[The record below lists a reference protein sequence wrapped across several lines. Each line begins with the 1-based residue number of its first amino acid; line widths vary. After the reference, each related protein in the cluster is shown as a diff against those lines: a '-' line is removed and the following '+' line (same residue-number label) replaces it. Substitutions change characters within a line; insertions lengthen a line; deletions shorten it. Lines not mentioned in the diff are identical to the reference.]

1 MIILRKYPE
10 EQKEFSILSEI
21 SRLGLKKG
29 TKKLYQKTKK
39 RYSE

>member
-29 TKKLYQKTKK
+29 TKII
-39 RYSE
+39 SENEKEI

>member
-10 EQKEFSILSEI
+10 EQKEFSITFRNI
-21 SRLGLKKG
+21 SIGFKERN
-29 TKKLYQKTKK
+29 KKLYQKTKK